1 MNELWAVI
9 LDRKFSSFHRSR
21 EDAELEVK
29 DLEVVVCGSDQPSRI
44 VDYVQLSA

>member
-21 EDAELEVK
+21 EDAENEAFL
-29 DLEVVVCGSDQPSRI
+29 LEVVLCEPNKPSHI